1 MAVENLSEMFEK
13 PIQELSDSK
22 LKVDIMDK
30 TSYCNKR
37 RVILLE
43 DTADNLAKSKWTF
56 NSDLTNPTPAPTARR

>member
-1 MAVENLSEMFEK
+1 MLFRSEK
-13 PIQELSDSK
+13 PTAELSDPK

-43 DTADNLAKSKWTF
+43 DTAENLAIGKWIF
-56 NSDLTNPTPAPTARR
+56 NSDLLAATTSAPVNRR